1 MNKFK
6 KIMISF
12 LTNFM
17 IVCFDVLF
25 AQILIGALIFG
36 QKSVVMTHFYIQI
49 PILFLV
55 SILLTL
61 FYQINNVTVTI
72 QVFVTYFTILILI
85 YLFGFFNGWFAFDNI
100 KFLVISLLLNVI
112 GLTIT
117 ILFLLFR
124 KKRQTDILNK
134 QLSSIKERVQHEEN

>member
-1 MNKFK
+1 MNKIK
-6 KIMISF
+6 KISISF
-12 LTNFM
+12 LTNLM

-25 AQILIGALIFG
+25 AQVLIGALIFG
-36 QKSVVMTHFYIQI
+36 QKSVIITHFYIQL
-49 PILFLV
+49 PILFIV

-61 FYQINNVTVTI
+61 FYQINNITVTI

>member
-36 QKSVVMTHFYIQI
+36 QKSVVVTHFYIQI

-72 QVFVTYFTILILI
+72 QVFVTYLTILILI
-85 YLFGFFNGWFAFDNI
+85 YLFGFFNGWFVFDNI
-100 KFLVISLLLNVI
+100 LFLVISLLLNII

-117 ILFLLFR
+117 VVFLFIR
-124 KKRQTDILNK
+124 KKRQTDMLNK
-134 QLSSIKERVQHEEN
+134 QLSSIKERVHHEEN

>member
-1 MNKFK
+1 MNKIK
-6 KIMISF
+6 KIVISF
-12 LTNFM
+12 LTNLM
-17 IVCFDVLF
+17 IVCFVVLF

-36 QKSVVMTHFYIQI
+36 QKSVIIANFSIQL
-49 PILFLV
+49 PILFFV

-61 FYQINNVTVTI
+61 FYQINTITVSI
-72 QVFVTYFTILILI
+72 QAFVTYLTILLLV

-100 KFLVISLLLNVI
+100 VFLVISLLLNVI

-117 ILFLLFR
+117 IVVLLIR

-134 QLSSIKERVQHEEN
+134 QLSSIKERAQYEEN

>member
-1 MNKFK
+1 MKKFK

-12 LTNFM
+12 LTNLM
-17 IVCFDVLF
+17 IVSFDVLF

-36 QKSVVMTHFYIQI
+36 QKSVVITHFYIQI
-49 PILFLV
+49 PILFIV
-55 SILLTL
+55 SMLLTL

-72 QVFVTYFTILILI
+72 QAFVTYFTILILI

-100 KFLVISLLLNVI
+100 IFLCISLLLNVI

-117 ILFLLFR
+117 IIFLLIR
-124 KKRQTDILNK
+124 KKRQTDMLNK
-134 QLSSIKERVQHEEN
+134 QLSSIKERVNHEEN